1 MKYSSEQNQ
10 IMESI
15 KMIKKSKGKLTKQ
28 QIKTLC
34 GQCLAG
40 DVNGAIKGYYRLLR
54 RMDEKRD
61 PVTCNVT

>member
-1 MKYSSEQNQ
+1 MNYSSEQNQ

-54 RMDEKRD
+54 RMEREA
-61 PVTCNVT
+61 

>member
-1 MKYSSEQNQ
+1 MYQT
-10 IMESI
+10 I

-40 DVNGAIKGYYRLLR
+40 DVNGAIK
-54 RMDEKRD
+54 
-61 PVTCNVT
+61 